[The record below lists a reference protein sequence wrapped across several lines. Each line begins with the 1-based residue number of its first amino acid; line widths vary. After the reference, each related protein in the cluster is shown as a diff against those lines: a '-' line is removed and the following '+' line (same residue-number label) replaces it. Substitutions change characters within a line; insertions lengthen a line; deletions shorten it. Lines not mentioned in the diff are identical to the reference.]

1 MKPADTCATQVGTK
15 ICNIHAHYTSSNRIA
30 WNWAGKESLKRFR
43 HVCMST
49 RLAKLR
55 SSATSAPQTFSMIF
69 QAILIG
75 SFHKVC
81 ETTPHDIPAESSE
94 LLPQWSWL
102 NTAKHSRLQPWR
114 EAHRGVPGLVQK
126 RIPQD
131 IHGFEGFEHHFNHFP

>member
-1 MKPADTCATQVGTK
+1 MKPAVTCATQVGTK

-55 SSATSAPQTFSMIF
+55 SSATSAPRTFSMIF

-94 LLPQWSWL
+94 LFPQWSWL
-102 NTAKHSRLQPWR
+102 NTADCSPERHIVGCQ
-114 EAHRGVPGLVQK
+114 GLSK
-126 RIPQD
+126 KGYPKTSMALKALNIILIIFHKLP
-131 IHGFEGFEHHFNHFP
+131 